1 MAIIKDLDNSTT
13 VVVNEHK
20 NLWWSGLLFLIQTE
34 AAKTLLNVHLAAIK
48 KVHASKDNFWSTNS
62 LDIDCFRGQMP
73 SEKKNHRKSM
83 HRKHIVLMIMTPWS
97 AKITVICSKRRSST
111 AYFTL
116 FSKGP
121 VFSDQALFWCWAQM
135 DQGVCTAWQKAILSD
150 ALLLY
155 SHFLLWKDTNFSPLW
170 TKDSR
175 CVLIFEFFP
184 SKDVFQGGCSTVNF
198 MVE

>member
-13 VVVNEHK
+13 VVVNEDK

-34 AAKTLLNVHLAAIK
+34 ATKTLLNLHLAAIK
-48 KVHASKDNFWSTNS
+48 KVHASKDNFWSMNS

-97 AKITVICSKRRSST
+97 AKITFAQNEDPPQHTLPSFLRGQFSVIRHSFDVELRWIREFALRDKRQYCLMHCCYI
-111 AYFTL
+111 AN
-116 FSKGP
+116 
-121 VFSDQALFWCWAQM
+121 
-135 DQGVCTAWQKAILSD
+135 
-150 ALLLY
+150 
-155 SHFLLWKDTNFSPLW
+155 FLLWKDTNFSPLW

-184 SKDVFQGGCSTVNF
+184 SKDVFQGGCSTANF

>member
-1 MAIIKDLDNSTT
+1 MAIIKDLDNLTT
-13 VVVNEHK
+13 VVVNEDK

-34 AAKTLLNVHLAAIK
+34 ATKTLLNLHLAAIK

-73 SEKKNHRKSM
+73 LEKKNHRKSM

-97 AKITVICSKRRSST
+97 AKITVICSKLRSST

-150 ALLLY
+150 VLLLY
-155 SHFLLWKDTNFSPLW
+155 SQ
-170 TKDSR
+170 
-175 CVLIFEFFP
+175 FP
-184 SKDVFQGGCSTVNF
+184 VVKRH
-198 MVE
+198 

>member
-13 VVVNEHK
+13 VVVNEDK

-34 AAKTLLNVHLAAIK
+34 ATKTLLNLHLAAIK
-48 KVHASKDNFWSTNS
+48 KVHTSKDNFWSTNS

-83 HRKHIVLMIMTPWS
+83 HRKHIVLMIMTPCS
-97 AKITVICSKRRSST
+97 AKITFAQNEDPPQHTLPSFLRGQFAVIKHSFDVELRWIREFALHDKRQYCLMHCCYI
-111 AYFTL
+111 AN
-116 FSKGP
+116 
-121 VFSDQALFWCWAQM
+121 
-135 DQGVCTAWQKAILSD
+135 
-150 ALLLY
+150 
-155 SHFLLWKDTNFSPLW
+155 FLLWKDTNFSPLW

-184 SKDVFQGGCSTVNF
+184 SKDVFQGGCSTANF